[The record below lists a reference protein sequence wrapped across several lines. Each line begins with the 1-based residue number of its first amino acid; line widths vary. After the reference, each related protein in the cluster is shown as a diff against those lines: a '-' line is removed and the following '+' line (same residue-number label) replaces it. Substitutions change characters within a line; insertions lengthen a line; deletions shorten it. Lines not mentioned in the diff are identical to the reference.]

1 MHWVAKTLL
10 AIVFLVGLLAL
21 SGAAYQTI
29 GTRMDARRSPE
40 PGKLVDIGGY
50 RLKINCVGA
59 PSPTTVVLES
69 GLGDVSPE
77 WERVQAG
84 IATFSR
90 VCSYDRAGYGG
101 SDPGRMPRTSAVI
114 ATDLHTLLQW
124 AGEKPPF
131 VLVGHS
137 FGGYTVRVFNGKYPG
152 EVAGLVLVDAPQE
165 DEYQLLPSAWKG
177 FDAALLQ
184 RYERLARTAP
194 FFVGLGIARLKL
206 QINGG
211 VRSNDYLIL
220 QSKYLEA
227 RASELENIQTSAEQ
241 ARAAGAIGDKPLIVL
256 TAGRSFEAT
265 PLPGL
270 SQQDLANSERTWVE
284 HLQPRLA
291 RLSTHGTQLVL
302 KDSGHDIP
310 SDRPDAV
317 VEAVRQICTT
327 LELH

>member
-1 MHWVAKTLL
+1 MLFAVVCLL
-10 AIVFLVGLLAL
+10 GLLVL
-21 SGAAYQTI
+21 GGAAYQKI
-29 GTRMDARRSPE
+29 GALRDARRSPE
-40 PGKLVDIGGY
+40 PGKLVDVGGY
-50 RLKINCVGA
+50 RLKINCAGTA
-59 PSPTTVVLES
+59 GSTVVLES

-84 IATFSR
+84 IAKFSR

-101 SDPGRMPRTSAVI
+101 SDAGPMPRTSAVI
-114 ATDLHTLLQW
+114 ATELRNLLQS

-137 FGGYTVRVFNGKYPG
+137 FGGYTVRVFNGKYPN
-152 EVAGLVLVDAPQE
+152 EVAGLVLVESPQE

-184 RYERLARTAP
+184 HYERLAKTAP
-194 FFVGLGIARLKL
+194 FFVGLGIARLRL

-211 VRSNDYLIL
+211 VRNNDYLIL
-220 QSKYLEA
+220 QSKYLKA

-256 TAGRSFEAT
+256 TAGRSFEAA
-265 PLPGL
+265 PLPGF
-270 SQQDLANSERTWVE
+270 SQEDLANSERTWVE
-284 HLQPRLA
+284 DLQPRLA
-291 RLSTHGTQLVL
+291 RLSTRGTQLVL
-302 KDSGHDIP
+302 RDSGHDIP
-310 SDRPDAV
+310 SERPDAI

-327 LELH
+327 LTPH

>member
-1 MHWVAKTLL
+1 MHWVAKTLF
-10 AIVFLVGLLAL
+10 AILCMLGLLGL
-21 SGAAYQTI
+21 GGATYQTI
-29 GTRMDARRSPE
+29 GTWMDARRSPE

-50 RLKINCVGA
+50 RLKINCAGTL
-59 PSPTTVVLES
+59 SPTVVLES

-84 IATFSR
+84 IAKFSR

-101 SDPGRMPRTSAVI
+101 SDPGPMPRTSAVI
-114 ATDLHTLLQW
+114 ATELHTLLQL

-137 FGGYTVRVFNGKYPG
+137 FGGYTVRVFNGKYPS
-152 EVAGLVLVDAPQE
+152 EVAGLVLVDSPQE
-165 DEYQLLPSAWKG
+165 DEYQLLPSAWKR

-184 RYERLARTAP
+184 HYERLARTAP
-194 FFVGLGIARLKL
+194 FFVGLGIARLRL

-220 QSKYLEA
+220 QSKYLKA

-265 PLPGL
+265 SLPGL
-270 SQQDLANSERTWVE
+270 TQEDLANSERTWVE
-284 HLQPRLA
+284 NLQLRLV
-291 RLSTHGTQLVL
+291 RLSTHGAQLVL
-302 KDSGHDIP
+302 RDSGHDIP

-317 VEAVRQICTT
+317 VDAVRQICTT
-327 LELH
+327 LEPH

>member
-1 MHWVAKTLL
+1 VYWVAKTLL
-10 AIVFLVGLLAL
+10 AIVFLLGLVAL
-21 SGAAYQTI
+21 GGVAYQTI

-40 PGKLVDIGGY
+40 HGKLVDIGGY
-50 RLKINCVGA
+50 RLKINCVGTL
-59 PSPTTVVLES
+59 SPTVVLES

-77 WERVQAG
+77 WERVQPG
-84 IATFSR
+84 IAEFSR

-101 SDPGRMPRTSAVI
+101 SDAGPMPRTSAVI
-114 ATDLHTLLQW
+114 AKELHTLLQW

-137 FGGYTVRVFNGKYPG
+137 FGGYTVRVFNGRYPS
-152 EVAGLVLVDAPQE
+152 EVAGLVLVDSPHE
-165 DEYQLLPSAWKG
+165 DEYQLLPSAWKR

-184 RYERLARTAP
+184 HYERLASTAP
-194 FFVGLGIARLKL
+194 FFVGLGIARLRL

-211 VRSNDYLIL
+211 VRSYDYLIL
-220 QSKYLEA
+220 QSKYLKA

-256 TAGRSFEAT
+256 TAGRSFEAA

-270 SQQDLANSERTWVE
+270 SQQDLANSERIWVE
-284 HLQPRLA
+284 NLQPRLV
-291 RLSTHGTQLVL
+291 RLATHGVQLVL
-302 KDSGHDIP
+302 RDSGHDIP

-317 VEAVRQICTT
+317 LNAVRQICTT
-327 LELH
+327 LKPH